1 MTKEEGITLTN
12 ELVGKIYE
20 GLEII
25 KDLPGVSD
33 FTKQMNTFASQQ
45 SHSMALNDLLKIT
58 GSSGADTEVD
68 IIGAAKAMAAVTKGG
83 VDLAQHVDFQEVIDS
98 LLSRCVRQLF
108 LKAGFR
114 FFSKVFQSK
123 VSLTSFLCC
132 IMAALRFTDSLHSDS
147 DLQYFLYKVTVTV
160 TSNNKQAAS
169 KQATMN

>member
-114 FFSKVFQSK
+114 FFPKFSKAK
-123 VSLTSFLCC
+123 ILSLLFC
-132 IMAALRFTDSLHSDS
+132 AAVWLH
-147 DLQYFLYKVTVTV
+147 
-160 TSNNKQAAS
+160 
-169 KQATMN
+169 